1 MLIRNT
7 NTSLKKKRKFFCTNI
22 WESENVFP
30 FLFIFVVFFP
40 CSSVQYFFDAV
51 RNQISSRKCLVEL
64 VKRASK
70 VYQKNVSRERFL
82 DFDQL
87 KKNSENYMLIRD
99 CNWIRTQNHL
109 VLIFKWFKQWIKIL
123 TLARLLLFLCLVSFL
138 FKKNG
143 KLYILCQHG
152 IKTDNRLKLFKL
164 NCLQFHKKNNLWNI
178 CKMFN
183 FDLKQYKNV

>member
-51 RNQISSRKCLVEL
+51 RNQISSRKCLLEL

-109 VLIFKWFKQWIKIL
+109 VRIRTLDHLVKLAVFWVLICTVHL
-123 TLARLLLFLCLVSFL
+123 TVCSCHVAYAFQSGSTLYGCLLSVKELFAPSRREVWSFSDC
-138 FKKNG
+138 N
-143 KLYILCQHG
+143 
-152 IKTDNRLKLFKL
+152 
-164 NCLQFHKKNNLWNI
+164 
-178 CKMFN
+178 
-183 FDLKQYKNV
+183 

>member
-51 RNQISSRKCLVEL
+51 RNQISSRKCLLEL

-109 VLIFKWFKQWIKIL
+109 VRKRTLDHLAKLAKWLSCVQSTYLYGAFGCMFLSCRVRVSEWIHTLWLPPECQGSLCSKQ
-123 TLARLLLFLCLVSFL
+123 ARSLDFQWLQL
-138 FKKNG
+138 
-143 KLYILCQHG
+143 
-152 IKTDNRLKLFKL
+152 DL
-164 NCLQFHKKNNLWNI
+164 NPEPLGS
-178 CKMFN
+178 
-183 FDLKQYKNV
+183 